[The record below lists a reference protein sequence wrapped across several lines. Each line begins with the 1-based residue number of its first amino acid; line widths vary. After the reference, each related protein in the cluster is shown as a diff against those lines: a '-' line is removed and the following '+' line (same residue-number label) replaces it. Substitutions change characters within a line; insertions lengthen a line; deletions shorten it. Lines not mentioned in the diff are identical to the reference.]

1 MAITNVSHNLT
12 GEDKMSQF
20 YSGYNSFRDEITNL
34 DLYISWLDAT
44 IKWNVVISWLGIVGL
59 GFLAYYMAKI
69 VVRNL

>member
-1 MAITNVSHNLT
+1 MH
-12 GEDKMSQF
+12 QF
-20 YSGYNSFRDEITNL
+20 YSGYNSFADKVVNF

-44 IKWNVVISWLGIVGL
+44 IKWNVVASWAAIAVL